1 MRRKPDI
8 LTILAILIG
17 LGVLVTGFTQEVQRE
32 QSTSVSQVSS
42 IQP

>member
-32 QSTSVSQVSS
+32 HGASVSQVSS

>member
-17 LGVLVTGFTQEVQRE
+17 LGVLVTGFTQEVQRDHRP
-32 QSTSVSQVSS
+32 SASQVSS